1 MTSLTKDNAGPAQV
15 YMSLSDDVKS
25 DDGSGEWFKIQDTLF
40 CSDPGNEGAL
50 TDAWCTWGEPGIS
63 FTIPETIPD
72 GEYLVR
78 VEHVAIHGAQGSPDG
93 AEYYYACGQ
102 LKVEGST
109 VDSLP
114 DMETISIPGG
124 VQPDDEAVMFNIW
137 TDVSEYPYTVG
148 PALIPG
154 GSTWGSADGSSDTTV
169 VNGGGESS
177 SPSSGSGS
185 SNSSS
190 SESSNSNSQSSSD
203 EESVSTENS
212 NEQQQGNSW
221 GAPSN
226 SDNSQ
231 QGQQQDNSWGSDSNS
246 GAPVQSNQQDCE
258 VQYIR
263 RSFRA

>member
-1 MTSLTKDNAGPAQV
+1 
-15 YMSLSDDVKS
+15 MSLSDDVKS

-154 GSTWGSADGSSDTTV
+154 GSTWGSADGSSDATV

-177 SPSSGSGS
+177 SSSTSNSGS
-185 SNSSS
+185 SNSTSTG
-190 SESSNSNSQSSSD
+190 SNSDSSSD

-212 NEQQQGNSW
+212 NEQQQENSW
-221 GAPSN
+221 DAPSN

-231 QGQQQDNSWGSDSNS
+231 QGQQQKNASGSNS
-246 GAPVQSNQQDCE
+246 NNGAPVQANQQDCE